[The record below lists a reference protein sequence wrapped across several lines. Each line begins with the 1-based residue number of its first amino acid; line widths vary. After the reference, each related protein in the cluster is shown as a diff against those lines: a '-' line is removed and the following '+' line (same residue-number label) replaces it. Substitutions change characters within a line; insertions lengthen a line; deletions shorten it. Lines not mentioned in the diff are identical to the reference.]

1 MCCSVRFLSS
11 LALALV
17 MLLACG
23 CRTAPITGRRQL
35 LTISEPNEMQMGV
48 EAYQEVVRTSPPSAN
63 QQAAEMVNRVG
74 QRIAAVSGRP
84 DYQWEFRLL
93 ASPEQ
98 NAFCLPGG
106 KVAVYEGILPICQN
120 EAGLAVVM
128 SHEIGHALARHGGER
143 MSQRYVLDAVQSTT
157 SYVTQGQW
165 PQQHAAIMKA
175 YGMGT
180 QYGIVL
186 PYSRAHESEA
196 DHIGLMLMA
205 KAGYDPSEAPNF
217 WRRFAQSHA
226 GQQPPEFMSTHPA
239 DENRA
244 QALAQLLPEAIS
256 LYQSVPNKIGMGE
269 PLNLANLRTGPVTP
283 ASGSQVMPSASPAS
297 AGSSIAAPGLL
308 PARSP

>member
-1 MCCSVRFLSS
+1 MGAQSTVIGSKPVGSQCIGSKFVAATVIAVRSYGWF
-11 LALALV
+11 ALALV
-17 MLLACG
+17 MFLSG
-23 CRTAPITGRRQL
+23 CRTAPITGRRQML
-35 LTISEPNEMQMGV
+35 AISEPTEIQMGL
-48 EAYQEVVRTSPPSAN
+48 EGYQEVIRTSAPSTN
-63 QQAAEMVNRVG
+63 QQASELVTRVG

-93 ASPEQ
+93 ASPEP

-143 MSQRYVLDAVQSTT
+143 MSQRYVLDGVQSTV

-165 PQQHAAIMKA
+165 PQQHAALMKA
-175 YGMGT
+175 YGLGT

-205 KAGYDPSEAPNF
+205 KAGYDPTEAPKF
-217 WRRFAQSHA
+217 WRRFAQGHA
-226 GQQPPEFMSTHPA
+226 GQQPPEFMSTHPN

-244 QALAQLLPEAIS
+244 QALSQLLPQAVSI
-256 LYQSVPNKIGMGE
+256 YQSTPTKFGTGDPLTNVPV
-269 PLNLANLRTGPVTP
+269 ATTALRQ
-283 ASGSQVMPSASPAS
+283 SE
-297 AGSSIAAPGLL
+297 
-308 PARSP
+308 

>member
-1 MCCSVRFLSS
+1 MGAQSQVIGSKTVGSQCIGSKFVAATVIAVRSNGWF
-11 LALALV
+11 ALALV
-17 MLLACG
+17 VFFSG
-23 CRTAPITGRRQL
+23 CRTAPITGRRQML
-35 LTISEPNEMQMGV
+35 AISEPTEIQMGL
-48 EAYQEVVRTSPPSAN
+48 EGYQEVIRTSAPSTN
-63 QQAAEMVNRVG
+63 QQASELVTRVG

-93 ASPEQ
+93 ASPEP

-143 MSQRYVLDAVQSTT
+143 MSQRYVLDGVQSTV

-165 PQQHAAIMKA
+165 PQQHAALMKA
-175 YGMGT
+175 YGLGT

-205 KAGYDPSEAPNF
+205 KAGYDPTEAPKF
-217 WRRFAQSHA
+217 WGRFAQGHA
-226 GQQPPEFMSTHPA
+226 GQQPPEFMSTHPN

-244 QALAQLLPEAIS
+244 QALSQLLPQAVSI
-256 LYQSVPNKIGMGE
+256 YQSTPTKFGTGD
-269 PLNLANLRTGPVTP
+269 PLTTAPVATT
-283 ASGSQVMPSASPAS
+283 
-297 AGSSIAAPGLL
+297 AP
-308 PARSP
+308 RQSE